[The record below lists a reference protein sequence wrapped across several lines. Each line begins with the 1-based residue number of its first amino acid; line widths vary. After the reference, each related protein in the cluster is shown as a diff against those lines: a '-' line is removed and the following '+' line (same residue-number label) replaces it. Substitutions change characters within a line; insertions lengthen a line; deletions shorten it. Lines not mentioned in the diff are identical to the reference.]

1 MKVLQINTVFGRG
14 STGRIVADIH
24 NLLPK
29 RGHIGK
35 VVYGRYKA
43 PENID
48 AVKIGSKVATIYHV
62 FQTRIFDR
70 QGFASKKATKQL
82 IAVIEEY
89 QPDIIHLHNLHG
101 YYLNVKLLFN
111 YLAKK
116 DTPIVWTFH
125 DCWPYTGHCVHFDYI
140 GCKKWKTKCFA
151 CPKKKE
157 YPNSFL
163 FDNSRKNYRQKKAL
177 FTLPNN
183 VTVVT
188 VSDWLK
194 GQVEQSFMSKYNV
207 VRIYNG
213 IDRKVFQP
221 TESNLKER
229 LGITDKFMML
239 GVSDTWSERKG
250 LSYFMKLSQELKE
263 DEALVMVGF
272 KKEELAGLPKNIIA
286 LGRTDSEQQL
296 VEFYS
301 AADVVLNPSFEETFG
316 LVTAEALSCGTPVIV
331 SNTTASP
338 ELVDETCGRV
348 VKKNDYEGFKRA
360 IAEIKASPIE
370 KEVCLKRAELFDKEK
385 NYQLYID
392 LYEKIVGV
400 SKLEELL

>member
-1 MKVLQINTVFGRG
+1 MKVLQINTVCGRG

-24 NLLPK
+24 QLLLE

-35 VVYGRYKA
+35 VIYGRYQS

-48 AVKIGSKVATIYHV
+48 AVKIGSKASTAYHV
-62 FQTRIFDR
+62 LTTRIFDR

-82 IAVIEEY
+82 VTVIEEY

-101 YYLNVKLLFN
+101 YYLNIKLLFK

-116 DTPIVWTFH
+116 KTPIVWTFH
-125 DCWPYTGHCVHFDYI
+125 DCWAYTGHCVYYDYI
-140 GCKKWKTKCFA
+140 GCEKWKKQCFA

-163 FDNSRKNYRQKKAL
+163 FDNSKKNYKQKKVL
-177 FTLPNN
+177 FTMPENL
-183 VTVVT
+183 TIVT

-194 GQVEQSFMSKYNV
+194 GQVEKSFMSKYDV
-207 VRIYNG
+207 LRIYNG
-213 IDRKVFQP
+213 IDRTVFHP

-229 LGITDKFMML
+229 LGIAGKFMML

-263 DEALVMVGF
+263 DEVLVMVGF
-272 KKEELAGLPKNIIA
+272 KKEELTELPPNIIA
-286 LGRTDSEQQL
+286 FERTNSVQQL

-338 ELVDETCGRV
+338 ELIDETCGRIV
-348 VKKNDYEGFKRA
+348 DKNDYEGFKRA
-360 IAEIKASPIE
+360 IADIKAGSIDRE
-370 KEVCLKRAELFDKEK
+370 ACLKQAELFDKEK
-385 NYQLYID
+385 NYRLYID
-392 LYEKIVGV
+392 LYEKIIGG
-400 SKLEELL
+400 SKNE

>member
-1 MKVLQINTVFGRG
+1 MKVLQINTVCGRG

-29 RGHIGK
+29 RGHVGK
-35 VVYGRYKA
+35 VVYGRYQS

-48 AVKIGSKVATIYHV
+48 AIKIGSSASTLYHV
-62 FQTRIFDR
+62 FQTRLFDR

-101 YYLNVKLLFN
+101 YYLNLPLLFH

-116 DTPIVWTFH
+116 NTPVVWTFH
-125 DCWPYTGHCVHFDYI
+125 DCWAYTGHCVYSDYI
-140 GCKKWKTKCFA
+140 GCEKWKTECFH

-163 FDNSRKNYRQKKAL
+163 FDASRKNYIQKKRL
-177 FTLPNN
+177 FTAPEN
-183 VTVVT
+183 VTIVT

-194 GQVEQSFMSKYNV
+194 GQVEQSFMSKYEV

-221 TESNLKER
+221 TQSNLKDR
-229 LGITDKFMML
+229 LGISDKFMML
-239 GVSDTWSERKG
+239 GVSDIWSERKG
-250 LSYFMKLSQELKE
+250 LSYFMRLAQELKE
-263 DEALVMVGF
+263 DEALVMIGF
-272 KKEELAGLPKNIIA
+272 KKEELSSLPKNIIA
-286 LGRTDSEQQL
+286 LERTDNVQQL

-338 ELVDETCGRV
+338 ELVDKTCGRIV
-348 VKKNDYEGFKRA
+348 EKNDYEGFKRA
-360 IAEIKASPIE
+360 IAEIKADPIN
-370 KEVCLKRAELFDKEK
+370 KEACLKRAELFNKEK

-392 LYEKIVGV
+392 LYEKIIGA
-400 SKLEELL
+400 SKNG